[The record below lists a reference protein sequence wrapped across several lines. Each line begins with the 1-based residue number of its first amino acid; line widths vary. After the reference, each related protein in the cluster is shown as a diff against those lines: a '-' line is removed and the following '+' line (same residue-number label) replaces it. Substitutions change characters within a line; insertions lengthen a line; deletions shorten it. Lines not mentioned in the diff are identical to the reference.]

1 MIKVLKAGFYAS
13 IQDKGRVGFSAEG
26 VPISGAMDGYSA
38 DIANAVINNSLDAAV
53 LEITFGATK
62 LKFLAATVIAISGAN
77 FNPTINK
84 KSIRQ
89 NSRIEVE
96 KGDILS
102 FGKPN
107 YGVRSYLAVKGG
119 FQTSKILGSR
129 SQFINVTDNFK
140 IELDDILEINT
151 NLRNLKSSNS
161 SIKTPKIHFT
171 LKEVTCYE
179 GPEFYMLTSLEKEK
193 LFKTTFTISSDNNRM
208 GYRLKENLKNN
219 LPTILTAGV
228 LPGTVQL
235 TPFGNLIV
243 LMRDCQVTGG
253 YPRILQLT
261 ESSLDRIAQKTTNQ
275 KIRFK
280 TLKGLS

>member
-53 LEITFGATK
+53 LEITFGATE

-84 KSIRQ
+84 KPIRQ
-89 NSRIEVE
+89 NSRIEVD
-96 KGDILS
+96 KGDVLS

-119 FQTSKILGSR
+119 FQTPKILGSR
-129 SQFINVTDNFK
+129 SQFINITDNFK
-140 IELDDILEINT
+140 IEPGDILELNT
-151 NLRNLKSSNS
+151 DETKLKSSNS
-161 SIKTPKIHFT
+161 SIKIPKTHFT
-171 LKEVTCYE
+171 LKEITCYE

-261 ESSLDRIAQKTTNQ
+261 ESCLNRIAQKTTNQ